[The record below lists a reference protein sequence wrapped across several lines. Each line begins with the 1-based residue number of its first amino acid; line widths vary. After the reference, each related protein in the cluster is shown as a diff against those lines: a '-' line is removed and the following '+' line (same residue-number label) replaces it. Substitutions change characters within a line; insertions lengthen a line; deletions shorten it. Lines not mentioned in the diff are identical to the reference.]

1 MLALLVATAAPDWA
15 AAGTIPVDGSLRRRG
30 IAGQQ
35 LQLDHGRPWRTDASL
50 REGMERIRAVVAW
63 MQQAQAS
70 GPLSARQSR
79 AATGSLEDSVVM
91 IVSQSRHEPG
101 ADANLHLLLG
111 RLLDAD
117 GLPQM
122 LDVLELYPR
131 YFDHPGWQPIA
142 RGQSPEQS
150 VHRPRSPLMS
160 ISPDSTARTASP
172 WSRGTAIM
180 TAVLLA
186 TGASLALA
194 ASDDVDHP
202 APLAL
207 TTIMQDL
214 GKDMQGVTDGIA
226 HEDWPAVAKL
236 AARIADHPQP
246 PLAEKLRILAFV
258 GKDAGQFRGYD
269 RQAHDAAQR
278 LAQAARRQDGVA
290 AVAAFANVQGACL
303 GCHQRFRKPFLEHFH
318 GQR

>member
-1 MLALLVATAAPDWA
+1 MPCTPRTTLSHAAAVAALALLAGSLPPPARAADTPEQAAP
-15 AAGTIPVDGSLRRRG
+15 
-30 IAGQQ
+30 
-35 LQLDHGRPWRTDASL
+35 
-50 REGMERIRAVVAW
+50 M
-63 MQQAQAS
+63 
-70 GPLSARQSR
+70 
-79 AATGSLEDSVVM
+79 
-91 IVSQSRHEPG
+91 
-101 ADANLHLLLG
+101 
-111 RLLDAD
+111 
-117 GLPQM
+117 
-122 LDVLELYPR
+122 
-131 YFDHPGWQPIA
+131 
-142 RGQSPEQS
+142 
-150 VHRPRSPLMS
+150 
-160 ISPDSTARTASP
+160 
-172 WSRGTAIM
+172 
-180 TAVLLA
+180 
-186 TGASLALA
+186 
-194 ASDDVDHP
+194 
-202 APLAL
+202 AL